1 MITGKTLRL
10 LRTLR
15 GIKQASLARKLGISQ
30 QAYSKIEKCDRLSA
44 EKIQVILVAMGCSMQ
59 DLELL
64 VQLGSI

>member
-10 LRTLR
+10 LRTLK

-30 QAYSKIEKCDRLSA
+30 QAYSKIEKCNHLGTERL
-44 EKIQVILVAMGCSMQ
+44 QTILIAMDCTMQ

-64 VQLGSI
+64 NQLSST